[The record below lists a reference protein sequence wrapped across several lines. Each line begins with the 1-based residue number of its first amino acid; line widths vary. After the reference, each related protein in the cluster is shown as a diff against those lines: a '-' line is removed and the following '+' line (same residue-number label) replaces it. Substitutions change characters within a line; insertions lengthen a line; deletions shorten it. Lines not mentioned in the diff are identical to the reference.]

1 MIEFL
6 ALAACATIQVE
17 AGGHGPSSVFEVR
30 FPEGSSTPL
39 GTLDRRVNAIGYS
52 HAQDLVYGVDDDGR
66 LIALNRQ
73 GRLVGTPTRPV
84 HLLRHAVAGAVVG
97 ERLVVRVGPWLYS
110 VDINPRSPG
119 YGSISHEASL
129 WPAEGLD
136 VDDFDHNAADG
147 LLYGVSTHGRG
158 STVVAIN
165 PTTGRVT
172 RVPGVGRL
180 PGGSSY
186 GAVTLSRDG
195 SLYVTNNRN
204 DGRSVL
210 YRVALDGSGTVT
222 EITSR
227 RSLNTIDSSGC
238 LAAPPVVDP
247 PDPPTTTTTPPP
259 TTTTTP
265 PPTTTTPPRTTT
277 PSPPTTTTV
286 PAPGPVPSPPPP
298 PRTTTRAAPPPPV
311 TTTSPPTRPAPAPE
325 PPEPPEP
332 PDLPPGALPAA
343 PPANLE
349 PPERED
355 TAEPALRNNVR
366 DQRRW
371 GLAAVLLIIGAG
383 AVARQAAHRRR

>member
-1 MIEFL
+1 MIELL

-39 GTLDRRVNAIGYS
+39 GTLDRRLNAIGYS
-52 HAQDLVYGVDDDGR
+52 HAQALVYGVDDDGR
-66 LIALNRQ
+66 LVALNRA
-73 GRLVGTPTRPV
+73 GRLVGTPTEPV

-110 VDINPRSPG
+110 VDINPASPG
-119 YGSISHEASL
+119 YGRISHEATLRS
-129 WPAEGLD
+129 AEGLS

-158 STVVAIN
+158 SVVVAIN

-195 SLYVTNNRN
+195 SLYVTNNRL

-247 PDPPTTTTTPPP
+247 PDPTPTPTPTTPPTTTTPPP
-259 TTTTTP
+259 TPTP
-265 PPTTTTPPRTTT
+265 PPTTTPPLTTT
-277 PSPPTTTTV
+277 PSPPTTT
-286 PAPGPVPSPPPP
+286 PAPLPVVPPP
-298 PRTTTRAAPPPPV
+298 PRRTTTPTTPP
-311 TTTSPPTRPAPAPE
+311 TTSPPTRPAPAPE
-325 PPEPPEP
+325 PPGPV
-332 PDLPPGALPAA
+332 PGALPAG
-343 PPANLE
+343 
-349 PPERED
+349 PPEDMKLPERKNTE
-355 TAEPALRNNVR
+355 EPALRNNVR

-371 GLAAVLLIIGAG
+371 GLTAILLILGAAAMG
-383 AVARQAAHRRR
+383 RQAARRR